1 MANQNILTAYQAQ
14 KDSVPTTP
22 LRQPRYRVQMLKKL
36 RRNIVAMQNEI
47 CAALKAD
54 LNKSAT
60 ESYMAEI
67 GMVLSEIS
75 YMVKHLKKYAKPKRV
90 RTPLAQFAAKSY
102 RLPCPKGQVLII
114 SPWNYPFMLSIEPL
128 VDAIAAG
135 NCVMLKPS
143 ENSPQTSAIIQK
155 LLQATF
161 APTEVLTVLGGR
173 EECSFLLD
181 LDFDHIFFTGST
193 RVGQIVLQK
202 AAAHFTSV
210 TLELGGKSPCLVD
223 QTANIKLA
231 AKRIVW
237 GKFLNCG
244 QTCVAPD
251 YIYCHSTIKDALVK
265 ELSRQIVR
273 QYTVD
278 PLHNP
283 DYPKMINQRQF
294 DNIKNILSK
303 DTVLFGGKMDEKTL
317 KIEPTLTQATPDSQ
331 AMQAEIFGPVLP
343 IMTYDNLDDALH
355 EINTHNHP
363 LALYVFSSNQKHIH
377 KVLTTCDFGGGCVND
392 CVIHLATS
400 AMPFGGLKHS
410 GIGAYHGKVG
420 FETFS
425 HYKSIVD
432 KKTWLDLPLRY
443 QPATK
448 AKDKLIK
455 MFLK

>member
-1 MANQNILTAYQAQ
+1 MANPDFVTAYQAQ

-22 LRQPRYRVQMLKKL
+22 LRDPRYRVAVLKKL
-36 RRNIVAMQNEI
+36 RRNILAMQDEI
-47 CAALKAD
+47 SAALQAD
-54 LNKSAT
+54 LNKSTT
-60 ESYMAEI
+60 ESYMTEI

-75 YMVKHLKKYAKPKRV
+75 FMVKHLRRYAKPKRV
-90 RTPLAQFAAKSY
+90 RTPLAQFHAKSY
-102 RLPCPKGQVLII
+102 QLPCPKGQVLII

-143 ENSPQTSAIIQK
+143 ENSHQTSIVIQK
-155 LLQATF
+155 LIQATF
-161 APTEVLTVLGGR
+161 TPTQVYTVLGGR
-173 EECSFLLD
+173 EACASLLD

-210 TLELGGKSPCLVD
+210 TLEMGGKSPCLVD
-223 QTANIKLA
+223 ETANIKLA

-251 YIYCHSTIKDALVK
+251 YIYCHSTIKDALIK
-265 ELSRQIVR
+265 ELSRQIVL

-278 PLHNP
+278 PLRNP
-283 DYPKMINQRQF
+283 DYPKMINQKQY
-294 DNIKNILSK
+294 DNIKNMLAK
-303 DTVLFGGKMDEKTL
+303 DQILFGGKFNDQTL
-317 KIEPTLTQATPDSQ
+317 KVEPTLTAATPDSQ

-343 IMTYDNLDDALH
+343 IMTYDRLDDALQF
-355 EINTHNHP
+355 INAHPHP
-363 LALYVFSSNQKHIH
+363 LACYVFSSNKRNI
-377 KVLTTCDFGGGCVND
+377 KRVLNSCDFGGGCVND

-410 GIGAYHGKVG
+410 GIGGYHGKTG
-420 FETFS
+420 FDTFS

-432 KKTWLDLPLRY
+432 KKNWLDLPMRY
-443 QPATK
+443 QPYTK
-448 AKDKLIK
+448 TKTKLIK
-455 MFLK
+455 TFMQ